1 MDFPARPKLPL
12 PVGISA
18 CLAGQAVRYDGSDAA
33 ASLPGD
39 ALRGRLRLCGICPE
53 MGIGMGAPRPPIRLV
68 DSVGGPRALRVD
80 RPSEDFTDALCAF
93 ADAQA
98 AFLDQVFGFIFM
110 ERSPSCGL
118 ASVKVRAQVRGA
130 PLRLD
135 GRGVFARRVVE
146 SRPELPVEENGR
158 LRDPDRRNA
167 FLTQVVTFAH
177 WRRLLAGGLT
187 KQRLLEFH
195 ARHKYLLMAHS
206 PAHYRRCGRLL
217 SDLRGDFA
225 AAGGRY
231 FASLMEGLRRPA
243 TAAGHGNAL
252 AHMQGYFRGRLAKA
266 ETARLAQVVERCR
279 LGVAPVDDA
288 RACLQ
293 ELLERHPLPYLQK
306 QLYLERTPPPEAL
319 RVAGLETLKGRE
331 I

>member
-1 MDFPARPKLPL
+1 MKPRPASAFPARPKLPL
-12 PVGISA
+12 PVGVSA

-39 ALRGRLRLCGICPE
+39 ELRGRLRLCGICPE
-53 MGIGMGAPRPPIRLV
+53 TGIGLGVPRPPIRLV
-68 DSVGGPRALRVD
+68 GASGSPRALRID

-98 AFLDQVFGFIFM
+98 AFLDQMFGFIFM

-118 ASVKVRAQVRGA
+118 ASVKVRAEVRGE

-158 LRDPDRRNA
+158 LRDPGRRDA

-177 WRRLLAGGLT
+177 WRRLLEVGLT
-187 KQRLLEFH
+187 KRRLLEFH

-206 PAHYRRCGRLL
+206 PAQYGLCGRLL
-217 SDLRGDFA
+217 SDLRGDFM

-231 FASLMEGLRRPA
+231 FVALMQGLRRPA
-243 TAAGHGNAL
+243 TAAGHANAL
-252 AHMQGYFRGRLAKA
+252 SHMQGYLKRRMTKPEA
-266 ETARLAQVVERCR
+266 ARLTEAVEQCR
-279 LGVAPVDDA
+279 TGAAPPGDA
-288 RACLQ
+288 RALLRQ
-293 ELLERHPLPYLQK
+293 LLERYPHPYLQK
-306 QLYLERTPPPEAL
+306 QAYLSC
-319 RVAGLETLKGRE
+319 
-331 I
+331 